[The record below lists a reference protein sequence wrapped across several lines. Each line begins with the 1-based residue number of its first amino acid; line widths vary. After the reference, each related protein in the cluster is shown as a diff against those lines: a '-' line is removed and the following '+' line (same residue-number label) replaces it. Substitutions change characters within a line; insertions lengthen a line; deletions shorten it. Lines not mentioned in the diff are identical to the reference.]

1 MILVGDDEE
10 RSAIS
15 ASGTTEQVKS
25 VLGELRYLAPE
36 STMLRRF
43 TALGASINTGI
54 YEPHVVPIHDGRPV
68 QDSFRL
74 DIQGFEVVRR
84 PSAVADF
91 ADKAE
96 VDAVYVPE
104 VVEFIKER
112 TGADAVVSRGAVLRR
127 AADPGEHGS
136 QPQAAL
142 IHIDYSPEGA
152 EKVAARVY
160 AEQFPDA
167 RPYRRALAT
176 SVWRV
181 FSPPPQDWPL
191 ALCRRAALQ
200 PAVLRRPGS
209 GGPVCRR
216 RRVDD
221 DHKRI
226 GVPLQR
232 GSRVVV
238 LPRHDTRR
246 GPLLRLPRLRLWPG
260 LAGHPLGVP

>member
-1 MILVGDDEE
+1 
-10 RSAIS
+10 
-15 ASGTTEQVKS
+15 
-25 VLGELRYLAPE
+25 
-36 STMLRRF
+36 MLRRF
-43 TALGASINTGI
+43 TAPGASINTGI

-176 SVWRV
+176 SVWRA
-181 FSPPPQDWPL
+181 FSRPPQDWPL
-191 ALCRRAALQ
+191 ALCDFRSVRDDEGLSNQLYLVDRVPEDPFADVDESTMITSGSEFLYSAAHEWWYFPDMTRDELLFFVFHDSDHGRAWRVIHSAFRD
-200 PAVLRRPGS
+200 PAVQT
-209 GGPVCRR
+209 PV
-216 RRVDD
+216 
-221 DHKRI
+221 
-226 GVPLQR
+226 
-232 GSRVVV
+232 
-238 LPRHDTRR
+238 PRHSIE
-246 GPLLRLPRLRLWPG
+246 LRTF
-260 LAGHPLGVP
+260 AFFH